1 MKQQETTMAK
11 AYVTTAFL
19 KTQGTQL
26 ETVFGWSQRQPHPI
40 AAKSWLVAL
49 EIFVHEHDLASAYQR
64 FQTVRSTPI
73 PASLLSKLEQYQP
86 LDRPPELLVLL
97 QNQTLTILDNGFK
110 SYIDQEGLIDLSPIS
125 QESSQVLL
133 QLFAHQ
139 NLENDLDTIDSFEA
153 FQQLVHTLEQI
164 GLLAPAIGSIDWGDF
179 RRLAPLCHITGFT
192 RGNPIDRYYLQQF
205 VHQIREQVVGDVL
218 EVGGV
223 PKDREFYQFDRATSY
238 RIMNLEAGAG
248 VDLVGDVHD
257 PNLVEPDSL
266 DCLVIFNV
274 LEHCYAPWIAVE
286 NIHRW
291 LKPGGKCFCMVPNAQ
306 RLHDRPGDFWRP
318 LPDGVNWLFRSFTQ
332 KQLYVYGNPL
342 TVLASFHG
350 IGYEELTSVELDAFH
365 PDYPVSTCI
374 VAIK

>member
-1 MKQQETTMAK
+1 MTQ

-19 KTQGTQL
+19 KAQGTQIK
-26 ETVFGWSQRQPHPI
+26 TVFGWSQRPSQTI

-49 EIFVHEHDLASAYQR
+49 EIFVHGHDIATAYQR
-64 FQTVRSTPI
+64 FQAVRSTPI
-73 PASLLSKLEQYQP
+73 SESLISKLEPYQQ
-86 LDRPPELLVLL
+86 LNASQELLVLL
-97 QNQTLTILDNGFK
+97 QNQTLTILGNGFK
-110 SYIDQEGLIDLSPIS
+110 SYIDQEGLIDLSPVS
-125 QESSQVLL
+125 QETPQVLL

-139 NLENDLDTIDSFEA
+139 QLEDDLETINSFEA
-153 FQQLVHTLEQI
+153 FQQLVSTLEQI
-164 GLLAPAIGSIDWGDF
+164 GLFSPAIGSINWGDF

-192 RGNPIDRYYLQQF
+192 RGNPIDRYYLQKF
-205 VHQIREQVVGDVL
+205 VDEIREQVVGDVL

-223 PKDREFYQFDRATSY
+223 PKDREFYQFDRAKTY

-257 PNLVEPDSL
+257 PDLVEPDSL
-266 DCLVIFNV
+266 DSLVIFNV

-318 LPDGVNWLFRSFTQ
+318 LPDGVNWLFRSFSQ

-350 IGYEELTSVELDAFH
+350 VGYEELTPAELDAFH

-374 VAIK
+374 VATK